1 MKILVVDHDTAFRG
15 YLEEIL
21 SLLGH
26 RTVCVSDGYDAIDYV
41 MEHNVDLAYIDID
54 IPGID
59 GFQTFKKIREIDLN
73 VSSIM
78 IFKHIDKEE
87 VKKRDQ
93 EGVLFFLE
101 KPFTVYEI
109 ELIDNSFMEVL
120 PIQEDDMI
128 FEALSLVE
136 NF

>member
-1 MKILVVDHDTAFRG
+1 MKILVVDNDIAYRE

-26 RTVCVSDGYDAIDYV
+26 RAVGVADGYDAIDYV
-41 MEHNVDLAYIDID
+41 MDNNVDLAYIDIN
-54 IPGID
+54 IPGMD

-73 VSSIM
+73 VSSVM
-78 IFKHIDKEE
+78 IFKNIDKEMVE
-87 VKKRDQ
+87 KRYQ
-93 EGVLFFLE
+93 EGVIYFLK

-109 ELIDNSFMEVL
+109 ELIDNSFKDIL
-120 PIQEDDMI
+120 PIQEDSMVI
-128 FEALSLVE
+128 EALSLVE